1 MIRQGKLSDIIY
13 SERFF
18 SLIFTIWF
26 LLFPFDA
33 FIFPVS
39 IGFMTVYPYLF
50 LTVFLFGFLLWRC
63 SLTRL
68 VRYQKY
74 ALGIFFLLMLYAV
87 CYLPFVAN
95 FKSGLM
101 DVRSMILQ
109 AFTVGIIFLT
119 FQYLGRKAFVDL
131 IFKLSTLVFTF
142 YSLIAWLEYYTG
154 IHIAGRHTEKLL
166 HYTIGNITYAPVFI
180 YDNPNTFLVYLFATA
195 FIIFLV
201 KPAILK
207 SLKWS
212 FAILFTLLF
221 FALIADSRIGK
232 YLSEALIVY
241 SVVSYLIINKSFLR
255 QFYFRWMTF
264 LIALLLIVIFT
275 HPIFLGPIWKK
286 RDEYLL
292 KSIVTV
298 RFEAGKPIFSPA
310 DSVATEVGIK
320 KFAEAF
326 NKYNSENI
334 MSSDIVRQHLIENGL
349 FLIKQKPLT
358 GVGPGQ
364 YAHLSNIGKLPKV
377 TGTVN
382 SPHEMLTELGSQYG
396 IPMLLLFL
404 LSFLFATIR
413 AWKLS
418 FGQRWKFFQW
428 LMLAV
433 FSFGIGAMPSAW
445 FVLNGGWLLLAIL
458 FVSVEFTSPE
468 LT

>member
-1 MIRQGKLSDIIY
+1 M

-18 SLIFTIWF
+18 TLIFSIWF

-33 FIFPVS
+33 FVFPVS
-39 IGFMTVYPYLF
+39 IGFMTIYPYLL
-50 LTVFLFGFLLWRC
+50 LTVFLFGFLIWRC
-63 SLTRL
+63 SLARL
-68 VRYQKY
+68 FSYQKY
-74 ALGIFFLLMLYAV
+74 ALGAFILLMFYAIS
-87 CYLPFVAN
+87 YLPFVAN

-119 FQYLGRKAFVDL
+119 FQYIGRKTFSDL
-131 IFKLSTLVFTF
+131 VFKLSTLVFIF
-142 YSLIAWLEYYTG
+142 YSLVAWLEYYTG
-154 IHIAGRHTEKLL
+154 IHLAGRHTDKLL
-166 HYTIGNITYAPVFI
+166 NYPIGNITYAPVFI

-195 FIIFLV
+195 FIIFLI
-201 KPAILK
+201 KPVILK

-232 YLSEALIVY
+232 YISEVLILY
-241 SVVSYLIINKSFLR
+241 SIANYLIINKSFLR
-255 QFYFRWMTF
+255 QFYFKWMFF
-264 LIALLLIVIFT
+264 LIASLLIVIFT

-286 RDEYLL
+286 RDDYIL

-298 RFEAGKPIFSPA
+298 RLESGKPVFSPA
-310 DSVATEVGIK
+310 DSVASQVGMK
-320 KFAEAF
+320 EFTDAF
-326 NKYNSENI
+326 NKYNTQNT
-334 MSSDIVRQHLIENGL
+334 MSSGVVRRHLIENGL
-349 FLIKQKPLT
+349 FLIKQNPIL

-364 YAHLSNIGKLPKV
+364 YTHLSNVGKLPKN

-382 SPHEMLTELGSQYG
+382 SPHELLTELGSQYG
-396 IPMLLLFL
+396 IPMLLMFL
-404 LSFLFATIR
+404 LSFFFAALQ

-418 FGQRWKFFQW
+418 VKQRWKFFQW
-428 LMLAV
+428 LMIAL
-433 FSFGIGAMPSAW
+433 FSLGIGAMPSAW

-458 FVSVEFTSPE
+458 IISVEFISPE